1 MVPSGVFVEKPAPG
15 RIRLRPH
22 SARHSLSDLTSL
34 ETKSDRPEVQ
44 EFLREA
50 IRQGRIRVQPLPGSP
65 TQVKIV
71 RVAPGERPVA
81 VDHRL

>member
-22 SARHSLSDLTSL
+22 SARHTLSDLTSL
-34 ETKSDRPEVQ
+34 ETESDRPDVQ

-50 IRQGRIRVQPLPGSP
+50 IRQGRIRVLPLPGFP
-65 TQVKIV
+65 AQVKIV
-71 RVAPGERPVA
+71 RVAPADRPA
-81 VDHRL
+81 VMDRRA